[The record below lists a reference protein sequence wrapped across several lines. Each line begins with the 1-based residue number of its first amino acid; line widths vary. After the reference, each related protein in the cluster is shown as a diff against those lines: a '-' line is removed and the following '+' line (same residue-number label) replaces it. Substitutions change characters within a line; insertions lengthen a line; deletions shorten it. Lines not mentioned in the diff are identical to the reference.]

1 MAKSSEDPAS
11 LVIVDD
17 HPIMRMGLTQLVQSM
32 GDATVVGE
40 AGSASE
46 AMELFETLEKVDLVI
61 IDVSLPDR
69 NGLELIKDL
78 RAMDSE
84 LKCLVISSHDENVY
98 AERVLRAGG
107 RGYMM
112 KDRAPDSLEKAVRQ
126 VLGGGVYLSGE
137 MTAKMMNVMAGGGS
151 GDPVSA
157 LSDRELEVY
166 REIGSGKTSREIA
179 GIMGISIRTV
189 DAHRTHI
196 KDKLGF
202 RDAAELTYEAI
213 RWVDAQS

>member
-1 MAKSSEDPAS
+1 
-11 LVIVDD
+11 
-17 HPIMRMGLTQLVQSM
+17 
-32 GDATVVGE
+32 
-40 AGSASE
+40 
-46 AMELFETLEKVDLVI
+46 MELFESLDNVDLAI

-84 LKCLVISSHDENVY
+84 LKCLVISSHDENVD

-112 KDRAPDSLEKAVRQ
+112 KDRAPDSLAEAVRQ
-126 VLGGGVYLSGE
+126 VLGGGVFLSPE

-157 LSDRELEVY
+157 LSDRELEVF

-179 GIMGISIRTV
+179 GVMGISIRTV

-213 RWVDAQS
+213 RWVEAQA

>member
-1 MAKSSEDPAS
+1 MKSETPAA
-11 LVIVDD
+11 VIIVDD
-17 HPIMRMGLTQLVQSM
+17 HPIMRMGLGQLVQSM
-32 GDATVVGE
+32 DDVEVVGE
-40 AGSASE
+40 AGSSAD
-46 AMELFETLEKVDLVI
+46 AIELFESLDRVDLAI

-69 NGLELIKDL
+69 SGLELIKDL
-78 RAMDSE
+78 RSLDSG
-84 LKCLVISSHDENVY
+84 LKCLVISSHDEEVY

-112 KDRAPDSLEKAVRQ
+112 KDRAPESLEEAVRQ
-126 VLGGGVYLSGE
+126 VLGGGVFLSPE
-137 MTAKMMNVMAGGGS
+137 MTAKMMEVMAGGRS

-157 LSDRELEVY
+157 LSDRELEVF

-179 GIMGISIRTV
+179 GMMSISIRTV

-213 RWVDAQS
+213 RWVEGRS